1 LQPGTILTPHPFDF
15 TPMKLFSLVTLG
27 LVAFQVLSFPALA
40 SQQYSPSDLSFLRQ
54 VEQNAYEAG
63 LEIERYSYLI
73 PAAQQ
78 KTIARKVCRVSSAA
92 TRRQPLKAVIA
103 QAVPEIFV
111 NLKAEER
118 GTLIQFTEIVARA
131 GVHAYCPLNRSKFF

>member
-1 LQPGTILTPHPFDF
+1 
-15 TPMKLFSLVTLG
+15 MKLSSLAALG
-27 LVAFQVLSFPALA
+27 FAAFQVLSFPAA
-40 SQQYSPSDLSFLRQ
+40 AGQQYSPSDLRFFRQ

-78 KTIARKVCRVSSAA
+78 KTIAQKVCRVSSAA
-92 TRRQPLKAVIA
+92 AKRQPLEAVIA

-111 NLKAEER
+111 HLKADER
-118 GTLIQFTEIVARA
+118 GTLVQFTEIVALA
-131 GVHAYCPLNRSKFF
+131 GVQTYCPANRSKLF